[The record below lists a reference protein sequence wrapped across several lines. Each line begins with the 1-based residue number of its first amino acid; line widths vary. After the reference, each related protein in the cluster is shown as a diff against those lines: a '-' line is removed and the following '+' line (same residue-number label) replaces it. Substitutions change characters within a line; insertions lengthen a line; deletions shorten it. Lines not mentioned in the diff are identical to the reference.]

1 MPACNLKLQLST
13 KAWAQGYSE
22 NKYSLN
28 NQLNLMDF
36 VQIMVPFEL
45 PQGYESFFGGKCAS
59 ALFPGL
65 SIKITND
72 FNRDML

>member
-1 MPACNLKLQLST
+1 
-13 KAWAQGYSE
+13 
-22 NKYSLN
+22 
-28 NQLNLMDF
+28 MDF

-45 PQGYESFFGGKCAS
+45 PQGYKSFFGATCAS

>member
-1 MPACNLKLQLST
+1 
-13 KAWAQGYSE
+13 
-22 NKYSLN
+22 
-28 NQLNLMDF
+28 MDF

-65 SIKITND
+65 SIKITKD
-72 FNRDML
+72 FNHDML